1 MLLVSKKE
9 RYICMKGF
17 LKKFTVLFLILSLLS
32 VPLSAKAAECKSWYI
47 KRNGNKTP
55 IFPTDAEELKEYNCY
70 FIDEKCADLMEH
82 RLYLTFDAGYSNES
96 FEKILDILKDEKVPA
111 AFFLLDNIILKN
123 TDLVNRL
130 EDEGHLVCNHTKN
143 HKNLSFSSK
152 QAIAEDLSALENI
165 YREQTG
171 REMSKYFR
179 FPEGKYSLEAIKSV
193 NELGYT
199 TVFWSFGYDDW
210 DNSRQMSPEKAKKK
224 ILENTHDGA
233 VILLHPTSTTNA
245 SILRDLIHAWRD
257 MGYEFYSLDD
267 FGK

>member
-1 MLLVSKKE
+1 
-9 RYICMKGF
+9 MKSF
-17 LKKFTVLFLILSLLS
+17 LKTLTIAFLVISIFSLNI
-32 VPLSAKAAECKSWYI
+32 SAKSQDSLSWYI
-47 KRNGNKTP
+47 KRNGNNTP
-55 IFPTDAEELKEYNCY
+55 YFPTGAEELKEYNCY
-70 FIDEKCADLMEH
+70 YVDEECAKRSEH

-96 FEKILDILKDEKVPA
+96 FEEILDILRDENVPA

-143 HKNLSFSSK
+143 HKNLSYATK
-152 QAIAEDLSALENI
+152 EEIAEDLSALENI
-165 YREQTG
+165 YREKTG

-179 FPEGKYSLEAIKSV
+179 FPEGKYSVEAIKSV

-210 DNSRQMSPEKAKKK
+210 DNARQMNPEKAKKK

-233 VILLHPTSTTNA
+233 IILLHPTSKTNA
-245 SILRDLIHAWRD
+245 TILKDLIHTWRD
-257 MGYEFYSLDD
+257 MGYEFYSLEN

>member
-1 MLLVSKKE
+1 MKSFFKKITLLF
-9 RYICMKGF
+9 I
-17 LKKFTVLFLILSLLS
+17 TISLLS
-32 VPLSAKAAECKSWYI
+32 VTASAKSPQCLSWYI

-55 IFPTDAEELKEYNCY
+55 IFPTGAEELKEYNCY
-70 FIDEKCADLMEH
+70 FIDEECAGRSEH
-82 RLYLTFDAGYSNES
+82 RLYLTFDAGYANES
-96 FEKILDILKDEKVPA
+96 FKQILDILKEENVPA

-130 EDEGHLVCNHTKN
+130 EEEGHLVCNHTKN

-152 QAIAEDLSALENI
+152 QEIYEDLSALENI
-165 YREQTG
+165 YREKTG
-171 REMSKYFR
+171 KEMTKYFR
-179 FPEGKYSLEAIKSV
+179 FPEGKYSHEAIKSV
-193 NELGYT
+193 SELGYT

-210 DNSRQMSPEKAKKK
+210 DNSRQMNPEKAKKK

-233 VILLHPTSTTNA
+233 VILLHPTSKTNA
-245 SILRDLIHAWRD
+245 TILRNLIHTWRD